1 MAQAAGLVLCLSLI
15 LLIPLTIQTALT
27 QKRPSIKEL
36 KSGGV
41 CVGQTL
47 LGKWLWVWML
57 HFTCS
62 PKMKSLQAGSQQAGF
77 GHAYPSPSV
86 SQASEIFLWQTSGF
100 TQEPAELICSG
111 TEKGQVKSR
120 ANNNPKPE
128 PGKGQAS
135 TSTLSIQLEKQNLGR
150 GLQRITKIFRGR
162 IILSARC
169 HMDST

>member
-1 MAQAAGLVLCLSLI
+1 
-15 LLIPLTIQTALT
+15 
-27 QKRPSIKEL
+27 
-36 KSGGV
+36 
-41 CVGQTL
+41 
-47 LGKWLWVWML
+47 
-57 HFTCS
+57 
-62 PKMKSLQAGSQQAGF
+62 MKSLQAGSQQAGF

-128 PGKGQAS
+128 AGKGQAS

-150 GLQRITKIFRGR
+150 GLQRITKILGEGLFCLPDVTWTVPRTFTETYC
-162 IILSARC
+162 LKP
-169 HMDST
+169 